1 MQDKTSLI
9 EIIDLLEE
17 LEKQINAN
25 IIKYNYY
32 IDVVT
37 DRFPFLE
44 ENEIYDKI
52 ELRRVHDGENKEP
65 KQK

>member
-9 EIIDLLEE
+9 EIVNLLEE
-17 LEKQINAN
+17 LEKQINKCIN
-25 IIKYNYY
+25 KYNYY
-32 IDVVT
+32 IDVLT

-52 ELRRVHDGENKEP
+52 ELRRIHDGKKES

>member
-1 MQDKTSLI
+1 MPDKTSLI

-17 LEKQINAN
+17 LEKQINN
-25 IIKYNYY
+25 CIIKYNYY

-37 DRFPFLE
+37 NRFPMLE
-44 ENEIYDKI
+44 DNEVYSRI
-52 ELRRVHDGENKEP
+52 ELRRVHDGEKEP

>member
-1 MQDKTSLI
+1 MPDKTSLI

-17 LEKQINAN
+17 LEKQINN
-25 IIKYNYY
+25 CIIKYNYY

-37 DRFPFLE
+37 NRFPMLE
-44 ENEIYDKI
+44 DDEVYSRI
-52 ELRRVHDGENKEP
+52 ELRRVHDGEKEP